1 MTRLSAI
8 LALLAAPV
16 SAESLYVWKDLTALQ
31 HYSDST
37 LEIHAPTHPDAVA
50 TVSFAN
56 TEVHMGEDSA
66 TLTYDSPDGP
76 IEVTVFF
83 EMNAQGADD
92 KIEVLPP
99 DGFLAI
105 PQTLLVPERATGV
118 VHIVEWEGV

>member
-8 LALLAAPV
+8 LALLAVPV

-37 LEIHAPTHPDAVA
+37 LEIHAPTHPNAVA
-50 TVSFAN
+50 TVSFFN
-56 TEVHMGEDSA
+56 TEAHMGQDSA

-105 PQTLLVPERATGV
+105 PQTLLVPERTTGT
-118 VHIVEWEGV
+118 VHIVPWKGM